1 MCGITGLIL
10 DEHDD
15 RAACWLTDMT
25 QLLYH
30 RGPDDGGAV
39 VFGHNGNPAVERVF
53 GPPGD
58 AVDWGHVRFELGIGA
73 RRLAVLDLSP
83 SGRQP
88 MPAPDRHAWIVF
100 NGEIYNHSALR
111 GELINRGMSFE
122 GRSDT
127 EVFLA
132 AYRAWGTECFARLE
146 GMWAAAIV
154 DWAAGRV
161 VLSRDRFGIKPVYV
175 TRFGSG
181 IAFASEIKSLL
192 ALPGVKRGVNEA
204 RLRDFLSEGLSDHTD
219 DTFFEGIWSVPAGC
233 WVAIDLRT
241 RTAMHSAGEAK
252 RIWRPSHKWNGGA
265 DALDRVHAA
274 VRHAV
279 ACHLGSDVPVGSCLS
294 GGLDSSAIVSFIRE
308 LADDAG
314 DKAPN
319 WSQHTFT
326 ASLPDS
332 PLDETVYA
340 QTVLDA
346 FPNLIGHFVEPT
358 ADHLMD
364 DMEPLVWHQEQPF
377 GTPSIFMQ
385 WEVMRTASQLGVTVL
400 LDGQGGDEV
409 FCGYEGYWPP
419 YLAHLLM
426 RARISTFM
434 REFRAASQQWYH
446 RGALAARVAARLLP
460 DKLRVRLR
468 QAVNSQR
475 QGWLADD
482 LFEVRE
488 EPGLFPALR
497 IAPPET
503 CVGTWR
509 DPAFARFVSQVLLAS
524 SLPSLLRFEDRS
536 SMAFSIEARVPF
548 LDRSL
553 VELAMGLPLAQ
564 KMKNG
569 RMKVILRRAMQG
581 VVPDAVVER
590 TDKIGFTAPTAEWMR
605 GPLRPWWRDL
615 ISSQSFRERGCFN
628 PAGTESLAASVE
640 KGNDARAEDLWRVAI
655 VEQWARQFLDTA
667 PSGAVR

>member
-10 DEHDD
+10 EEHHD
-15 RAACWLTDMT
+15 RAAGWLTDMT

-39 VFGHNGNPAVERVF
+39 VFGHNGTPAVARTF

-58 AVDWGHVRFELGIGA
+58 PVDWGHVRFELGLGA

-83 SGRQP
+83 AGRQP
-88 MPAPDRHAWIVF
+88 MPAPDKHAWIVF
-100 NGEIYNHSALR
+100 NGEIYNHNALR
-111 GELINRGMSFE
+111 DELTGRGMTFQ
-122 GRSDT
+122 GGSDT

-132 AYRAWGTECFARLE
+132 AYRVWGTDCFARLE

-161 VLSRDRFGIKPVYV
+161 VLSRDRFGIKPLCL
-175 TRFGSG
+175 TRFDAG

-192 ALPGVKRGVNEA
+192 LLPGASRGVNEA

-219 DTFFEGIWSVPAGC
+219 DTLFEGIWSIPAGC

-252 RIWRPSHKWNGGA
+252 RIWQPGHEWNSES
-265 DALDRVHAA
+265 DPIDKVRDA
-274 VRHAV
+274 VRQAV

-294 GGLDSSAIVSFIRE
+294 GGLDSSAIVSFVRQ
-308 LADDAG
+308 LADESG

-332 PLDETVYA
+332 PLDETEYA
-340 QTVLDA
+340 QAVLDA

-358 ADHLMD
+358 ADRLLDDLESLM
-364 DMEPLVWHQEQPF
+364 WHQEQPF
-377 GTPSIFMQ
+377 STPSIFMQ
-385 WEVMRTASQLGVTVL
+385 WEVMRSASQQGVTVL
-400 LDGQGGDEV
+400 LDGQGGDEI
-409 FCGYEGYWPP
+409 FCGYQGHWPP
-419 YLAHLLM
+419 YLAHLLS
-426 RARISTFM
+426 RARLPAFV
-434 REFRAASQQWYH
+434 REFRAASTHWF
-446 RGALAARVAARLLP
+446 RRVPLAARVAAQLLP

-468 QAVNSQR
+468 RAVNSQR
-475 QGWLADD
+475 QGWLAAD
-482 LFEVRE
+482 LFDVRE

-497 IAPPET
+497 LAPPESP
-503 CVGTWR
+503 VAAWR
-509 DPAFARFVSQVLLAS
+509 DPAFARFLSRTLLS
-524 SLPSLLRFEDRS
+524 NSLPSLLRFEDRS

-548 LDRSL
+548 LDRPL
-553 VELAMGLPLAQ
+553 VELAMALPPEQ
-564 KMKNG
+564 KLNNG
-569 RMKVILRRAMQG
+569 RMKVILRRAVQG

-590 TDKIGFTAPTAEWMR
+590 TDKIGFSAPTAEWMR

-615 ISSQSFRERGCFN
+615 ISSQKFRERGCFN
-628 PAGTESLAASVE
+628 PSGTEKLAAAVE

-655 VEQWARQFLDTA
+655 VEQWARQFLDTPA
-667 PSGAVR
+667 STT